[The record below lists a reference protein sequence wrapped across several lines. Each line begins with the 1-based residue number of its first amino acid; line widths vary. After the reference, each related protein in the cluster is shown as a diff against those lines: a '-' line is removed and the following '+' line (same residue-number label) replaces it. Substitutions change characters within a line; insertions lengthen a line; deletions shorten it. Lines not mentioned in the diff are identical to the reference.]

1 MLQCG
6 LLGEKLSH
14 SYSPAIHRRL
24 GAYRY
29 DLFEKTPSELEAF
42 LRSGTFDGLNVT
54 IPYKKA
60 VFPYMNEVSETAR
73 AIGSINTIVRR
84 ADETLYGDNT
94 DVTGFRQMLL
104 KSGISVSGKKVL
116 VLGSGGASVS
126 VLYVLREQGA
136 KPVVISRSGPDNY
149 DNLDR
154 HADASVIVNTTPVGM
169 YPRNGEAPLSVSHFP
184 KCEGVLDLIY
194 NPQRTALLLEAESR
208 GIPCE
213 NGLYMLV
220 AQAARSSELFT
231 GAPVSTEKVKDIARE
246 LRAEQSNIVLI
257 GMPGCGKSTI
267 GRKLADCM
275 GREFYDADEEFSNR
289 YERTPEQVILA
300 DGEEVFRRMETEILK
315 SLGAKSGAVIATG
328 GGAVTREE
336 NYPLLHQNGVLVWVK
351 RELNELA
358 TGNRPLS
365 KAFGTEALYE
375 KRRPLYE
382 AWADISVPFDAEAGE
397 LAERVKKFFV

>member
-84 ADETLYGDNT
+84 ADGTLYGDNT
-94 DVTGFRQMLL
+94 DVTGFRQMLQ

-149 DNLDR
+149 ENLDR

-184 KCEGVLDLIY
+184 ECEGVLDLIY

-231 GAPVSTEKVKDIARE
+231 GAPVSTEKVKEIARE

-267 GRKLADCM
+267 GRKLAEYM

-336 NYPLLHQNGVLVWVK
+336 NYPLLHQNGVIIWITRDLS
-351 RELNELA
+351 ELD
-358 TGNRPLS
+358 TKNRPLS
-365 KAFGTEALYE
+365 AGSLTKLYE
-375 KRRPLYE
+375 KREPLYR
-382 AWADISVPFDAEAGE
+382 AWADLTAESSKSAA
-397 LAERVKKFFV
+397 AEILTRLGDIR